1 MAMPLFIAARR
12 SAHRPPVKQG
22 SCGVVGGQGAGCVGG
37 VPILGAVTMLG
48 KLATI
53 LADPDTEIA
62 APPPLPDRFR
72 GTGGD

>member
-1 MAMPLFIAARR
+1 M
-12 SAHRPPVKQG
+12 
-22 SCGVVGGQGAGCVGG
+22 VGGQGAGCVGG